1 MYRYLRHIVCTV
13 YVIHNYLLTV
23 EKIRKVKE
31 QRLEH
36 YGLIILRT
44 IGFVDSH
51 ASVVQYMLC
60 IQKLNSQLK
69 KNLISGFWFFFFLDV
84 DVLLLAIFFFVIFG
98 LRDITVQHNRLQFSL
113 SNDIT
118 FQSSPGLTL
127 STSSL
132 ILSSHRNLGR
142 PSGLLPCG
150 AFSSTQ
156 QRSLLTPCVSCPRES
171 YHGDVFHN
179 TRGVGSID
187 IILLVLYFFELS
199 IL

>member
-1 MYRYLRHIVCTV
+1 MYSVRYSQLFTNRRKNTKGKRTTPRALWVDYFTNDRFCRFSRVSRTV
-13 YVIHNYLLTV
+13 YVMYTKIEFSIK
-23 EKIRKVKE
+23 EKFNFRV
-31 QRLEH
+31 
-36 YGLIILRT
+36 LI
-44 IGFVDSH
+44 
-51 ASVVQYMLC
+51 
-60 IQKLNSQLK
+60 
-69 KNLISGFWFFFFLDV
+69 FFFLDV
-84 DVLLLAIFFFVIFG
+84 DVKLLAIFFFVIFG